1 MTSQS
6 PPIVFNIPRHT
17 RLRSRAAARWA
28 EYDFLK
34 TRVSS
39 QMAERLADTSHDF
52 ASGLDVGCHTGALS
66 RAVLE
71 TGKVAAMEGVD
82 LSPAM
87 AMAARALGLRASVWD
102 GATLPFEEGQ
112 FDLVASALSLH
123 WVNDLPGVLIQM
135 RRILKPDGLFLGAY
149 FGAGTLAEL
158 RECLMRAETELTGG
172 AAPRVSPLPGLQDS
186 AGLLQR
192 AGFALPVADVDTL
205 TVRYDTLFHLIEDLR
220 GMGEQAAFAAGGRP
234 LSRRIL
240 ARAAEIYATE
250 FADPDGR
257 IRASFVITWLSGWA
271 PAPGQPKPKRPG
283 SANASLAAAVGAV
296 EKSAGEKAGG

>member
-6 PPIVFNIPRHT
+6 PPVIFDPARHA
-17 RLRSRAAARWA
+17 RFRDRAAAQFE

-34 TRVSS
+34 ARVSS
-39 QMAERLADTSHDF
+39 QMAERLMDTSHNF
-52 ASGLDVGCHTGALS
+52 EAGLDLGCHTGGLARALS
-66 RAVLE
+66 A
-71 TGKVAAMEGVD
+71 TGKVASMEGVE

-87 AMAARALGLRASVWD
+87 ASEAEALGLVMALWD
-102 GATLPFEEGQ
+102 GSTLPFEEGR
-112 FDLVASALSLH
+112 FDLIASALSLH
-123 WVNDLPGVLIQM
+123 WVNDLPGVLIQVN
-135 RRILKPDGLFLGAY
+135 RLLKPDGLFLAAY

-172 AAPRVSPLPGLQDS
+172 AGLRVSPLPGLQDS
-186 AGLLQR
+186 AALLQR

-205 TVRYDTLFHLIEDLR
+205 TVRYDSLFHLMDDLR
-220 GMGEQAAFAAGGRP
+220 GMGEQAAFAAGGRAI
-234 LSRRIL
+234 SRRVL
-240 ARAAEIYATE
+240 ARAADIYAAE

-271 PAPGQPKPKRPG
+271 PAPNQPRPKRPG
-283 SANASLAAAVGAV
+283 SARASLAEAVGSV

>member
-6 PPIVFNIPRHT
+6 PPVIFDTVRHT
-17 RLRSRAAARWA
+17 RFRDRAAREFD

-34 TRVSS
+34 ARVSS
-39 QMAERLADTSHDF
+39 ALAERLEDTSHTF
-52 ASGLDVGCHTGALS
+52 KGGLDLGCHGGALA
-66 RAVLE
+66 RAMLA
-71 TGKVAAMEGVD
+71 TGKVQSMEGAET
-82 LSPAM
+82 SGGM
-87 AMAARALGLRASVWD
+87 ASIARAGGLKTSLWD
-102 GATLPFEEGQ
+102 GSTLPFEEEQ
-112 FDLVASALSLH
+112 FDLVVSALSLH
-123 WVNDLPGVLIQM
+123 WINDLPGAFIQVN
-135 RRILKPDGLFLGAY
+135 RLLKPDGLFLAAY

-158 RECLMRAETELTGG
+158 RECLMRAETELTSG

-186 AGLLQR
+186 AALLQR

-205 TVRYDTLFHLIEDLR
+205 TVRYDTMFHLISDLR
-220 GMGEQAAFAAGGRP
+220 GMGEQAAFASGGRA

-240 ARAAEIYATE
+240 ARAAEIYASE

-271 PAPGQPKPKRPG
+271 PAPNQPKPKRPG
-283 SANASLAAAVGAV
+283 SARASLAAAVGGV